1 MTEWGVFLVIGA
13 LVSFVMV
20 FVKVGNTIQ
29 KNTDSNDALKETLS
43 DLKSAL
49 NTLSKDNKEEHKT
62 FRKDISDIKEDVAV
76 LKTKHDAD
84 IQRLEEHNE

>member
-1 MTEWGVFLVIGA
+1 MTEWGVFLVIAA

-29 KNTDSNDALKETLS
+29 KNTDSNDALKETLN

-49 NTLSKDNKEEHKT
+49 NTLSKDNKEEHNT
-62 FRKDISDIKEDVAV
+62 FRKSISRLDKEVEV

-84 IQRLEEHNE
+84 IHRLEEHNE